1 MTVTSYMTDLE
12 VNRPSS
18 RYEARLIHRCCFIA
32 SDPLDGNIT
41 FGFKCQQGQL
51 SSTNISSVVL
61 FDFRGITCIRGGE
74 KRKSKQDAVLN
85 NLEKRTQVFTV

>member
-1 MTVTSYMTDLE
+1 MTVTSYMADVE

-18 RYEARLIHRCCFIA
+18 RYEARPIHRCCFIA

-41 FGFKCQQGQL
+41 FGFECQQGQL

-61 FDFRGITCIRGGE
+61 FDFRGITCIRGE
-74 KRKSKQDAVLN
+74 KKQTRCSV
-85 NLEKRTQVFTV
+85 E